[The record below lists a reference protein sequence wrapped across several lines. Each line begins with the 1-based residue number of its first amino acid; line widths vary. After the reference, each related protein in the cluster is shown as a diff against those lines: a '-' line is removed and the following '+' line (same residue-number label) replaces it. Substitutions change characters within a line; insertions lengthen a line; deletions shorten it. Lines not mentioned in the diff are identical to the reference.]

1 MDRPTFVVAM
11 ALASGIAGFLVVNL
25 VLDGLRQSPDDW
37 ETLAARLY
45 GTFHIGADGSV
56 AESFNHGMAFAA
68 AVMFLAAGTVA
79 RSRTCIVMAVIM
91 MIAWFD
97 DSAQYHERV
106 GRLLPQHFPGLRNFG
121 PGASTLAEMLAFL
134 SIGIVCLGLAVW
146 ARQRFGPR
154 DRFAFQLA
162 RWPILLLVACASLVD
177 FVHSA
182 LLETRFEQ
190 LFLYLED
197 GGEMLAMALIATASL
212 YLARN
217 IERIDDRP

>member
-1 MDRPTFVVAM
+1 MDRPTFVVATT
-11 ALASGIAGFLVVNL
+11 LTSGIAGFVLVNL

-37 ETLAARLY
+37 ESLAARLY
-45 GTFHIGADGSV
+45 GTFHIGADGSI

-68 AVMFLAAGTVA
+68 AVMFLAAGTGA
-79 RSRTCIVMAVIM
+79 RSRTCIVMAIIM

-134 SIGIVCLGLAVW
+134 SIGIVCLGLALW
-146 ARQRFGPR
+146 AKQRFGPR
-154 DRFAFQLA
+154 DRFALHLV

-182 LLETRFEQ
+182 LLETSFEQ

-197 GGEMLAMALIATASL
+197 GGEMLAMAFLATAAL
-212 YLARN
+212 HLVLHLDR
-217 IERIDDRP
+217 IENGS